1 MATDKRLS
9 KKTPEWVRR
18 EDSPGV
24 RIDSGPFI
32 GIIKNNNDPIR
43 GGRLQVWIP
52 DLGGDE
58 NNPKNWRTV
67 GYASPFYGTTYQPKS
82 SKNNKFNEVV
92 HSYGMWAVQ
101 IGRAHV

>member
-1 MATDKRLS
+1 MSSDKRLS
-9 KKTPEWVRR
+9 KKVPDWARR
-18 EDSPGV
+18 EDTAGV

-58 NNPKNWRTV
+58 DN
-67 GYASPFYGTTYQPKS
+67 
-82 SKNNKFNEVV
+82 SKN
-92 HSYGMWAVQ
+92 
-101 IGRAHV
+101 